1 MIMKK
6 ITMILVGLALMVVG
20 CAKIEDVKV
29 PSSGRG
35 ISFNGY
41 TARHTKS
48 PQTDVTTKN
57 LSTFNVTAVGN
68 GAVYYD
74 NVQYSKNG
82 EVWES
87 DPVHFWPDYNLN
99 FYAYNVPG
107 NNTGFTRTI
116 TNAEQ
121 TIVVT
126 PASDLVNQEDLV
138 AAVAE
143 SKNPTNNDS
152 KGAIALNFHHYLTQV
167 VVKAKNSS
175 DNYTVVVDGVKL
187 ANLAGDGTYTFTDAK
202 MTATTEKINSA
213 TSSDYSSTFTEKTL
227 TSDAVEVMT
236 DGGNGRW
243 YLIPQT
249 VTAWNQETD
258 KKNTSNGTYLALK
271 VKITTSNGAK
281 IYPASGDA
289 SAWMAVPVPAGLA
302 FAQGKKYNVTVD
314 FYSNGGAGYVD
325 PEDPGDLDGKPG
337 TDDSGKKIKEVIMFD
352 ASVTTWD
359 DNTVDVVIPL

>member
-1 MIMKK
+1 MKK
-6 ITMILVGLALMVVG
+6 ITMILVGLAVLVAS
-20 CAKIEDVKV
+20 CTKTEDVKV
-29 PSSGRG
+29 SSSDRS

-41 TARHTKS
+41 TERHTKAA
-48 PQTDVTTKN
+48 QTDVTTDN
-57 LSTFNVTAVGN
+57 LNSFKVTAVGD

-74 NVQYSKNG
+74 DVEYSKKG
-82 EVWES
+82 DVWES
-87 DPVHFWPDYNLN
+87 NPVHFWPAYNLD
-99 FYAYNVPG
+99 FFAYNTPG
-107 NNTGFTRTI
+107 NNTGFTREI
-116 TNAEQ
+116 TKDGQ
-121 TIVVT
+121 ILVVT
-126 PASDLVNQEDLV
+126 PASDLANQEDLV
-138 AAVAE
+138 AACAE
-143 SKNPTNNDS
+143 SKNPTDNDS

-175 DNYTVVVDGVKL
+175 ANYKVVVDGVKL

-227 TSDAVEVMT
+227 TSAAVEVMT

-249 VTAWNQETD
+249 VTAWNQETE

-302 FAQGKKYNVTVD
+302 FVQGKKYNVTVD
-314 FYSNGGAGYVD
+314 FYSSDNGGAGYVD
-325 PEDPGDLDGKPG
+325 PEYPGDLDGKPG

-352 ASVTTWD
+352 ASVTTWGD
-359 DNTVDVVIPL
+359 TVDVVISL